1 MRRKLRERSLR
12 RTTTEKSD
20 RLKEKTKKEKGDE
33 KEKGEKKE
41 KKKKKGQV
49 QPQPD
54 DLSRAINDVVGSLI
68 TSLEPLFHS
77 CFSKTGRFLEG
88 GRTPKDYILDR
99 KCDIHKEFEE
109 FRISQ
114 RSVEIEFLDALTE
127 LFDDEDTDDYVTF
140 VERFHDIWESYI
152 NLRREHRNEYF
163 VLMEQC
169 HDKYWDEDNE
179 KPK

>member
-1 MRRKLRERSLR
+1 MRKE
-12 RTTTEKSD
+12 EK
-20 RLKEKTKKEKGDE
+20 R
-33 KEKGEKKE
+33 
-41 KKKKKGQV
+41 GQV
-49 QPQPD
+49 QPPPG
-54 DLSRAINDVVGSLI
+54 DLLRAINDVVFGSLN

-77 CFSKTGRFLEG
+77 CFSKTGRFLED
-88 GRTPKDYILDR
+88 GRTPKDCILDR

-127 LFDDEDTDDYVTF
+127 LFDDEDTDVYVTL

-163 VLMEQC
+163 VLLEQC